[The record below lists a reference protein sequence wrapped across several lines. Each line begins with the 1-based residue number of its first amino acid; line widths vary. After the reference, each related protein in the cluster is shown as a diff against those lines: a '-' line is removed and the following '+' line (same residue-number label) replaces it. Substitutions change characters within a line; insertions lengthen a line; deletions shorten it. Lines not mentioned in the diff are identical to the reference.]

1 MARLGTARGAF
12 IRLKSI
18 LKSTS
23 TSRKTKIKLYNSCV
37 LPVLLYGAECW
48 RMIEKDINKLSSF
61 HNGYLRGILKI
72 FWPVQISNENLHEIT
87 NSTKMRAILKK
98 YRWRWIGHILRNQHT
113 TSPGYLWDG
122 LQRPRGEG
130 LYSQKWKRW
139 ARHGTSW
146 IRRPKIESSGGS

>member
-23 TSRKTKIKLYNSCV
+23 TIRKTKMKLYNSCV

-72 FWPVQISNENLHEIT
+72 FWPVKISNENLHEIT
-87 NSTKMRAILKK
+87 NSTIMRAIFKK
-98 YRWRWIGHILRNQHT
+98 
-113 TSPGYLWDG
+113 
-122 LQRPRGEG
+122 
-130 LYSQKWKRW
+130 
-139 ARHGTSW
+139 
-146 IRRPKIESSGGS
+146 